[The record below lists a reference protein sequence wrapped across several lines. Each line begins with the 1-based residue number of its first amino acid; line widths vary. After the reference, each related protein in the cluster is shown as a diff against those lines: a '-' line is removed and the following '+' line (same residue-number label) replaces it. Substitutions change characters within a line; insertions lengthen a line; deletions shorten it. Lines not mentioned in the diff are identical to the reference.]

1 MLYSDIDNDE
11 FVDDDD
17 DDNGNDY
24 DDCDDLLAT
33 VSDTYAVLL
42 SLVDRGTM
50 VDQPR
55 LRRM

>member
-1 MLYSDIDNDE
+1 MCSHCTEKDNDD
-11 FVDDDD
+11 FVDYNSNDH
-17 DDNGNDY
+17 DY

-42 SLVDRGTM
+42 SLVDRRTM